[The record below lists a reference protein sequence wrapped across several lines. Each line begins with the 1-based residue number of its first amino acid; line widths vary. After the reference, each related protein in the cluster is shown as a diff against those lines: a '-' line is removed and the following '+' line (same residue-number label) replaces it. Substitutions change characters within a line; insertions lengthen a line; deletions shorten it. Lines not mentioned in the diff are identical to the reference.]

1 MKQAEKMT
9 AHGWAMVLLACLIM
23 STQYIS
29 NNAWNYG
36 YTAAYKTWG
45 ITLMQIGAMASAAQL
60 AKTLTNFFGGFLV
73 EKFGYKPCLLACGAG
88 FAAVP
93 ILTVFLYRSYV
104 ALFILR
110 ILAGAFSCC
119 LYAGANLMA
128 FENLPPQNRALAHG
142 VILTG
147 PNVGIVLGSA
157 IIPGVITSRGW
168 QAGFIVAGIIVAIV
182 VVAFAI
188 MVKGGTKK
196 TEEAE
201 KEQRPADY
209 TKAVIKACLTKNWLL
224 GTLAN
229 FLIVGIVM
237 GLGTYL
243 TLFLTEEK
251 GFSLVQAGAITA
263 AASLVGFFA
272 NSASGILSDAI
283 RSRKWVVIPSILLYG
298 LSVYGFTVFDS
309 VAALIVC
316 VFIKDSAFLFA
327 TRPLNVMVAES
338 VPGDYMAST
347 SGIYNALSFF
357 GSSFS
362 PIIFGA
368 VLTATGKYSSI
379 LYTTAAIT
387 VLVAFIELFMTETW
401 TGKSL
406 RSAKS
411 EESAEA

>member
-1 MKQAEKMT
+1 M
-9 AHGWAMVLLACLIM
+9 
-23 STQYIS
+23 
-29 NNAWNYG
+29 
-36 YTAAYKTWG
+36 
-45 ITLMQIGAMASAAQL
+45 
-60 AKTLTNFFGGFLV
+60 GGFLV
-73 EKFGYKPCLLACGAG
+73 EKFGYKPCLLVCGAG

-93 ILTVFLYRSYV
+93 ILTVFLYRSYT

-157 IIPGVITSRGW
+157 IIPSVITSRGW

-188 MVKGGTKK
+188 MVKGGAKK
-196 TEEAE
+196 AETER
-201 KEQRPADY
+201 EQRPADY

-263 AASLVGFFA
+263 AASLVGFAA
-272 NSASGILSDAI
+272 NSASGIISDALH
-283 RSRKWVVIPSILLYG
+283 SRKWVVIPSILLYG
-298 LSVYGFTVFDS
+298 LSVYGFTVFNS
-309 VAALIVC
+309 TAALIAC
-316 VFIKDSAFLFA
+316 VFIKDSTFLFA

-338 VPGDYMAST
+338 VPAEYMAST
-347 SGIYNALSFF
+347 SGIYNAASFF

-362 PIIFGA
+362 PLIFGT
-368 VLTATGKYSSI
+368 VLTVTGKYSSI

-387 VLVAFIELFMTETW
+387 ILVAIIELFMKETW

-406 RSAKS
+406 QSAKS
-411 EESAEA
+411 AKA